1 MMKWVYIA
9 CSYVIIGIIGVLSY
23 KHINN
28 LSARIQTQQE
38 ELNSTKQSYEMVINA
53 YNDEIKELQSATNS
67 RKEKVREIV
76 KVVKGTDDEKCLNS
90 RIPSVVLDKV
100 RNKNRN

>member
-1 MMKWVYIA
+1 MKWVYIA
-9 CSYVIIGIIGVLSY
+9 CSYVIIGIGGVLSY

-28 LSARIQTQQE
+28 LSARLQIQQE
-38 ELNSTKQSYEMVINA
+38 ELNRTKQSYEMVINA
-53 YNDEIKELQSATNS
+53 YNDEIKELQSATNN

-76 KVVKGTDDEKCLNS
+76 RVVKGTDDEKCLNS
-90 RIPSVVLDKV
+90 RIPSIVIDKV